1 MKVSPK
7 KPHFFKPI
15 LPGFKH
21 GIKIPTSFL
30 KYLKGNNHIEHAIL
44 RRAGKKWLVKVKGR
58 RLEDGWEKFAE
69 EHDLQYGDILVFR
82 YEGDMAFEVSIFHSN
97 QCEDEQKA
105 HNVEETSK
113 KFEFKGKPNNSIKSS
128 NKEFSHSEAA
138 IHKPFGHSHFVCTV
152 RPYCLSKDILS
163 IPKQFAWANG
173 LINKKCDLIIR
184 DERQR
189 SWNLILR
196 SYSTNV
202 YISGGWNKIRDTHCL
217 KEGDRIMFEVV
228 ANEKKPTW
236 KFHAKSGEDASIIQ
250 EVD

>member
-1 MKVSPK
+1 MKVSPN
-7 KPHFFKPI
+7 KPHFLKPI

-21 GIKIPTSFL
+21 GIKIPLGFL
-30 KYLKGNNHIEHAIL
+30 KYLKDHDHIEHAIL
-44 RRAGKKWLVKVKGR
+44 IRGSKKWLVKVNGR
-58 RLEDGWEKFAE
+58 HLEEGWEKFAE
-69 EHDLQYGDILVFR
+69 DHDLQLGDMLVFGH
-82 YEGDMAFEVSIFHSN
+82 EGNMEFEVSIFHSN
-97 QCEDEQKA
+97 QCEREYEEEQKV

-113 KFEFKGKPNNSIKSS
+113 KFEFKGIDTHKL
-128 NKEFSHSEAA
+128 FSQSR
-138 IHKPFGHSHFVCTV
+138 FVCTV
-152 RPYCLSKDILS
+152 RPYCLQNDILN

-189 SWNLILR
+189 SWNLVVR

-202 YISGGWNKIRDTHCL
+202 YISGGWNEIRDIHCL